1 MGRHGES
8 SPPSMMEV
16 GVLILLILG
25 FEQLSAAPPAVFDD
39 YFEQDVK
46 AVHLTQRGVI
56 KACLPENKWTQLLAK
71 FEAAN
76 TACEVGNENA
86 RFDWATLAKLNQ
98 GGDGD
103 GNGVEFNLESAEGC
117 LYRQLGWTDGTKLKA
132 KNVKEDFT
140 GLPSNIWNRLE
151 VDLKECYNWNGEF
164 QKKKKRK
171 KREVGDVEDVEE
183 LEDVGDVEDTG
194 EAGEAGEGGEEVE
207 EADASNLLN
216 WAKEL
221 FPWGS
226 AGSAEGGLR
235 RRKRASIKGKEK
247 KTKGK
252 KWKGKKS
259 GKKKGKKSG
268 TKKKKESKKEK
279 SGSKSSEKS
288 GGSGREKEVYNQL
301 WCADLA
307 VEKALRRCAMQKIR
321 GEE

>member
-132 KNVKEDFT
+132 KNVKDDFT

-164 QKKKKRK
+164 QKTKK
-171 KREVGDVEDVEE
+171 
-183 LEDVGDVEDTG
+183 
-194 EAGEAGEGGEEVE
+194 
-207 EADASNLLN
+207 
-216 WAKEL
+216 
-221 FPWGS
+221 
-226 AGSAEGGLR
+226 
-235 RRKRASIKGKEK
+235 
-247 KTKGK
+247 
-252 KWKGKKS
+252 
-259 GKKKGKKSG
+259 
-268 TKKKKESKKEK
+268 KKKKESKKEK

-288 GGSGREKEVYNQL
+288 GGSGLEKEVYNQL

>member
-25 FEQLSAAPPAVFDD
+25 FEQLSAAPPSVFDD
-39 YFEQDVK
+39 YFEEDVK
-46 AVHLTQRGVI
+46 AVHLSQRGVI
-56 KACLPENKWTQLLAK
+56 KACLPENKWTQLLKK
-71 FEAAN
+71 FEYAN

-103 GNGVEFNLESAEGC
+103 GNGVQFNLESAEGC

-132 KNVKEDFT
+132 KEVKGDFT

-171 KREVGDVEDVEE
+171 KRDIEDVGEVGE
-183 LEDVGDVEDTG
+183 LEDVGEIG
-194 EAGEAGEGGEEVE
+194 EVE

-226 AGSAEGGLR
+226 VGSAEGGLR

-247 KTKGK
+247 KTNGKKSGTKGK

-268 TKKKKESKKEK
+268 TKKKKKKEEKK
-279 SGSKSSEKS
+279 SGSISSEKS
-288 GGSGREKEVYNQL
+288 GGSGLEK
-301 WCADLA
+301 
-307 VEKALRRCAMQKIR
+307 
-321 GEE
+321 

>member
-1 MGRHGES
+1 
-8 SPPSMMEV
+8 MMEV

-25 FEQLSAAPPAVFDD
+25 FEQLSAAPPALFDD

-76 TACEVGNENA
+76 TVCEVANENA

-151 VDLKECYNWNGEF
+151 VDLKEGYNWNGEF

-171 KREVGDVEDVEE
+171 KREVGEV
-183 LEDVGDVEDTG
+183 
-194 EAGEAGEGGEEVE
+194 GEEVE

-216 WAKEL
+216 WVKEL

-226 AGSAEGGLR
+226 VGSAEGGLR
-235 RRKRASIKGKEK
+235 RRKRASIKRKEK
-247 KTKGK
+247 KTNGKKSGTKGK

-288 GGSGREKEVYNQL
+288 GGSGLEKEVYNQL